1 MVLKMFLTS
10 AIISLKRGKISN
22 IMLNHHQRKSNH
34 CLHIPYY
41 VYINIQVTRA
51 ILYLYKQPTTERHL
65 PLYILLFVS
74 VFLIRF
80 GISVRSRNYSHRAG
94 KRCLWGSTFGPV
106 YNAATKCSYIKY
118 IGKTQ
123 PIMQP
128 LQKQQGK
135 VIMWSF
141 CLMLSRREIAFKYD
155 DGINLFGTFRI
166 IIIIS

>member
-22 IMLNHHQRKSNH
+22 IMLNHHYRKSNH

-74 VFLIRF
+74 VFLVRF
-80 GISVRSRNYSHRAG
+80 GISVRSGNYSHR
-94 KRCLWGSTFGPV
+94 
-106 YNAATKCSYIKY
+106 
-118 IGKTQ
+118 
-123 PIMQP
+123 
-128 LQKQQGK
+128 
-135 VIMWSF
+135 
-141 CLMLSRREIAFKYD
+141 
-155 DGINLFGTFRI
+155 
-166 IIIIS
+166 